1 LGGKSGDVGRDNVER
16 VESPIKNYD
25 PPRVLIVDDNDDILH
40 VLRLLFELEGFEVV
54 GEAANG
60 VEASVTAMK
69 YQPDFI
75 VLDYVMPRLDGA
87 GAAEILR
94 CLVPDARIV
103 AFSAALDSK
112 PDWADAFL
120 NKERIGEV
128 VPLLNS
134 LAATRVGS

>member
-1 LGGKSGDVGRDNVER
+1 MPEGTSMER
-16 VESPIKNYD
+16 SASPNENYD
-25 PPRVLIVDDNDDILH
+25 PPKVLIVDDNDDILH

-60 VEASVTAMK
+60 VEASVSAMK
-69 YQPDFI
+69 HQPDFI
-75 VLDYVMPRLDGA
+75 VLDYVMPRLDGE

-94 CLVPDARIV
+94 CLVPEARIV
-103 AFSAALDSK
+103 AFSAALDRK

-134 LAATRVGS
+134 LAAPKMVGS